1 MFREVAQGTQLAQE
15 LAAANLEDLQLASFP
30 GPAQGKPTHFF
41 LCCVV
46 GLDSGPKACADSQ
59 EIRLDCAIGSGQEQE
74 GVGWLAADKGKLLS
88 VATSHTIP
96 VKKRQARQAQGSSD
110 G

>member
-30 GPAQGKPTHFF
+30 AQPRESPLIF

-96 VKKRQARQAQGSSD
+96 VKKRQARQAQ
-110 G
+110 